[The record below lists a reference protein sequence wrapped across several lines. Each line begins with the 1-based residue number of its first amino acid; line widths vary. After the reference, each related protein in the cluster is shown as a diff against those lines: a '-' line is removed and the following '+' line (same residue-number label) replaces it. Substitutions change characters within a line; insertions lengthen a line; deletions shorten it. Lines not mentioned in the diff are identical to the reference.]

1 MTSEHSRTAP
11 CVTSAG
17 SLEGEAPL
25 SETLELP
32 DEDTQDLLQLLYA
45 CPVGLVSFL
54 GDGRLLQINP
64 EAVNLFVKN
73 WGLVELVN
81 ITHALRPVWPTLN
94 EDLKTRVGRTGR
106 LIEKHRLFGGTA
118 EHPTAL
124 SATLVRVSA
133 DRYTMALVDD
143 TVNLTTENALRHS
156 QNQLQTLFDAIDEGY
171 CLCEMVLAEDE
182 PIDYRIL
189 KVNPLF
195 ETMTG
200 LKEAVGKTA
209 LELVPGLEPEWIL
222 KYARVALLRE
232 SFRFELGS
240 ETMGRWFDVFATP
253 VEPHGHFAL
262 VFKDQT
268 VLQQRQNQL
277 QQSAA
282 NNAFRARLADTLR
295 DLKGAVELSL
305 GAVTLLR
312 EHLDTARVL
321 YAQVNEHGAID
332 SIAAQHCR
340 PGTATLEGHYQLDWQ
355 GQQLT
360 ADFYAGQTIIVDDV
374 QTDQRLD
381 SQTRV
386 ALQKMGFGSY
396 VMVPVVKQHQTTAT
410 LVVHHNT
417 TYQWSQ
423 DEVGLIEETAQRTTL
438 AVELATELQ
447 SRQLRY
453 ERANLLATV
462 LSELEKIRSLT
473 DQAQHFAES
482 LTLHFCDYTTVEV
495 PGSEY
500 TILALAHRDSTQ
512 LQTLRELRDRYR
524 ADDNANYSV
533 FRAAAGE
540 TQLLKSITRDLE
552 ADYVTEPPGVILLE
566 LLAPR
571 SHMAVPISLGSGI
584 KGALMVGITRED
596 QNLFT
601 EEDLLFLQDAAA
613 RVGIVMA
620 GTRLRQ
626 EEHDIAVRLQ
636 RALLP
641 EQVAWHPAVAI
652 EARYSAASTYM
663 EVGGDWYDTF
673 GWPNGKV
680 GLVVGDVVGHNL
692 ESAAQMGR
700 LRAGTAAMAPSAG
713 SSPAA
718 LLDALQGFAGGPGGT
733 KFATASCVVIDP
745 ATGELTYSSA
755 GHLPGLV
762 ITPGG
767 LVQRLDQALTAPICS
782 INIGTRPQGRVKLEP
797 NSIVVMYSDGLLER
811 RGEAIDDGL
820 ARLEVAALTLASM
833 PIATFA
839 DQLIVSMTEQSP
851 PEDDI
856 VVLCFRYDPP
866 NASFHRIIPSQ
877 VHELSKFRAELSN
890 WLDQH
895 HPDPDTR
902 SDVLLAATEAATNA
916 IEHAYENSS
925 TETVTV
931 ALSSHDY
938 QLTLT
943 VSDQGRW
950 LSKPSSNLDRG
961 RGIDIMKSV
970 AKRFTR
976 TSDTS
981 GTTIEMVFAK
991 QPSHAGGSTKFEA

>member
-1 MTSEHSRTAP
+1 VTSEHSKTVAY
-11 CVTSAG
+11 VTPAASVA
-17 SLEGEAPL
+17 ADVPL

-32 DEDTQDLLQLLYA
+32 DENTQDLLQLLYA

-54 GDGRLLQINP
+54 GDGTVLQINP

-73 WGLVELVN
+73 WGLVELAN
-81 ITHALRPVWPTLN
+81 ITHALRPVWPTLTA
-94 EDLKTRVGRTGR
+94 DLRIRPGRTGR
-106 LIEKHRLFGGTA
+106 LIEKHRLFGSA
-118 EHPTAL
+118 DEHPTAL

-156 QNQLQTLFDAIDEGY
+156 ENQLQTLFDAIDEGY
-171 CLCEMVLAEDE
+171 CLCEMVLVEDK
-182 PIDYRIL
+182 PIDYRFL

-195 ETMTG
+195 EEMTG
-200 LKEAVGKTA
+200 LKDAVGKTA
-209 LELVPGLEPEWIL
+209 LELVPGLEQEWIL

-232 SFRFELGS
+232 SFRFGLGS
-240 ETMGRWFDVFATP
+240 ETMGRSFDVFATP
-253 VEPHGHFAL
+253 VEPHGHFAM

-268 VLQQRQNQL
+268 VLQQRQNEL
-277 QQSAA
+277 QRSAA
-282 NNAFRARLADTLR
+282 TNAFRAQLADMLR
-295 DLKGAVELSL
+295 DLKGAVELSQ

-321 YAQVNEHGAID
+321 YAEVNEHGAVEI
-332 SIAAQHCR
+332 IAAQHCR
-340 PGTATLEGHYQLDWQ
+340 PGTAILEGQYQLDWQ

-360 ADFYAGQTIIVDDV
+360 ADFHARQTIIVHDV
-374 QTDQRLD
+374 QTDERLD
-381 SQTRV
+381 SRTQQ
-386 ALQKMGFGSY
+386 ALQKMGFVSY
-396 VMVPVVKQHQTTAT
+396 VMVPVGKHHQTTAI
-410 LVVHHNT
+410 LVAHHNT
-417 TYQWSQ
+417 THQWSQ
-423 DEVGLIEETAQRTTL
+423 DEVVLIEETAQRTTL
-438 AVELATELQ
+438 AVEQATEAQ

-453 ERANLLATV
+453 ERANLVVTV
-462 LSELEKIRSLT
+462 LSELEQIRSLT
-473 DQAQHFAES
+473 DQAQHFVDS
-482 LTLHFCDYTTVEV
+482 LTHHFCDYATVEV
-495 PGSEY
+495 PGAEY
-500 TILALAHRDSTQ
+500 TVLALSHRDSTQ
-512 LQTLRELRDRYR
+512 LHTLRELRDRYR
-524 ADDNANYSV
+524 ADDNADYSV

-540 TQLLKSITRDLE
+540 TQLLRSITRELR

-566 LLAPR
+566 LLGPR

-584 KGALMVGITRED
+584 KGALMVGITRAD

-613 RVGIVMA
+613 QVGVLMA

-641 EQVAWHPAVAI
+641 EQVAWHPAMVI
-652 EARYSAASTYM
+652 EARYCAASTYM

-673 GWPNGKV
+673 RWSDGKV

-733 KFATASCVVIDP
+733 KFATASCVVVDP
-745 ATGELTYSSA
+745 ETGELTYSSA

-762 ITPGG
+762 VTPDG

-782 INIGTRPQGRVKLEP
+782 IDIGTRPQGRVKLEP
-797 NSIVVMYSDGLLER
+797 NSIVLLYSDGLIER

-820 ARLEVAALTLASM
+820 ARLETAALSLVSA
-833 PIATFA
+833 PIDMFA
-839 DQLIVSMTEQSP
+839 DQLITTMTEQSP

-856 VVLCFRYDPP
+856 VVLCFRFDPP
-866 NASFHRIIPSQ
+866 NDTFQRTLPPRIDCLSEFRN
-877 VHELSKFRAELSN
+877 ELTT
-890 WLDQH
+890 WLDQRH
-895 HPDPDTR
+895 TSIDTR

-916 IEHAYENSS
+916 IEHAYA
-925 TETVTV
+925 TTPGGTVTV
-931 ALSSHDY
+931 DIASHDY
-938 QLTLT
+938 QLVMTIT
-943 VSDQGRW
+943 DQGRW
-950 LSKPSSNLDRG
+950 LSAPSTSQDRG
-961 RGIDIMKSV
+961 RGLAIMKSLTT
-970 AKRFTR
+970 RFTR
-976 TSDTS
+976 TSTAN

-991 QPSHAGGSTKFEA
+991 QPPTSPLVDSKHT